1 MVFVGVTVGVEVG
14 VGVTLEVMV
23 CVGDKSI
30 SAVTMGAATIVV
42 PPQPVNNMDITKVKR
57 IISCFIWFMKSMMVS
72 IRRRRLSAVKR
83 SIEICRHSTIGY

>member
-1 MVFVGVTVGVEVG
+1 MVFVGVTVGEEVEVEVT
-14 VGVTLEVMV
+14 VGVMV
-23 CVGDKSI
+23 SVGDKSI

-72 IRRRRLSAVKR
+72 IRRRRLSAVKG